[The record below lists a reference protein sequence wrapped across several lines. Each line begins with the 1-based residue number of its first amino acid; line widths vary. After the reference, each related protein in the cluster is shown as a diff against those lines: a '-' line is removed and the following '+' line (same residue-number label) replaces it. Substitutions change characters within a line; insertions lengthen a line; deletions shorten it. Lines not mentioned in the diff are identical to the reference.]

1 MLPPL
6 NLGFAAEF
14 ARQLICAAPPERP
27 IVSADLSNSVFKHLQ
42 VLGPFTLRFFAIL
55 PIGEIE
61 LTEYKLSKCVPLSRP
76 TRVLSVIPV
85 TGAPILHG
93 KATTPT
99 HHHSL
104 DFHRKAPTPSPNQL
118 TYRPPGQKTVLD
130 EYIGFQLSD
139 FGPVISFLQIMCV
152 FAHGFLHAVPF

>member
-1 MLPPL
+1 MFSPPKPVPPQQRCSL
-6 NLGFAAEF
+6 SRVVNSNNL
-14 ARQLICAAPPERP
+14 
-27 IVSADLSNSVFKHLQ
+27 FKHLQ
-42 VLGPFTLRFFAIL
+42 FSRTFRHAVPPPSFSAERLSFNGKPV
-55 PIGEIE
+55 
-61 LTEYKLSKCVPLSRP
+61 SKCVPLSRP

-104 DFHRKAPTPSPNQL
+104 DSHRKAPTPSPNQL
-118 TYRPPGQKTVLD
+118 TYRPPGQKTVLE

-139 FGPVISFLQIMCV
+139 FGSVISFLFFKSCACFHV
-152 FAHGFLHAVPF
+152 LPY